1 MDLVNTILTVI
12 IAVGFTMT
20 IVELKSVFTKE
31 AKDISDGLDLLD
43 LEARIEALESGAK
56 AHIENVRILSSRI
69 TDLDINIINLKNQ
82 VKSLETNQ
90 NNINASVN
98 NLTPFIDKT
107 RGMAEDNTRRIDSIQ
122 HGRED

>member
-20 IVELKSVFTKE
+20 VVELKSVFTKE
-31 AKDISDGLDLLD
+31 AKDMSDGLDFLD
-43 LEARIEALESGAK
+43 LEVRIEALEFGTK
-56 AHIENVRILSSRI
+56 AHIENIRILSSRI
-69 TDLDINIINLKNQ
+69 TDLDMDILDLKNQ
-82 VKSLETNQ
+82 VKSLERKQQ
-90 NNINASVN
+90 NSDSSINN
-98 NLTPFIDKT
+98 FIPFMDKT

>member
-43 LEARIEALESGAK
+43 LEARIEALESGVK
-56 AHIENVRILSSRI
+56 AHTENIRILSSRI
-69 TDLDINIINLKNQ
+69 TDLEMDIINLRNQ
-82 VKSLETNQ
+82 TTSLERKQQ
-90 NNINASVN
+90 NSDSSIN

-107 RGMAEDNTRRIDSIQ
+107 RGMAEDNTRRLDDIQ
-122 HGRED
+122 KGE